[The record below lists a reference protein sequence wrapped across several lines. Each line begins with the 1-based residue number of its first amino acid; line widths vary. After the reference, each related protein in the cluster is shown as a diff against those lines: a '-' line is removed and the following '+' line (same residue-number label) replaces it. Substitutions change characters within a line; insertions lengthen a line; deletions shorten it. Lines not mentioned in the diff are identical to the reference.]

1 MVRGA
6 QRLAADGRNR
16 LLYSDCG
23 RRGLD
28 HGLRQSAIAF
38 SFSCLPLV
46 FHIKSKT
53 VRMKGR
59 ARMLKALTVTLA
71 LISCLP
77 AWGQPPKPTTGETD
91 SSNRPGTSNTCA
103 DATYAANHPDA
114 CHPQPPPTPSSGST
128 SSKKPNPCTNQTY
141 AAAHPYDAATGG
153 GCKQAKPGTS
163 PVSGPTLGCSG
174 NLNPDAGCGPNNG
187 NPPTYPNG
195 VQVSGTLD
203 CAGGNCDNSGSEDNS
218 GSASDGGGVG
228 GAVVGFG
235 G

>member
-1 MVRGA
+1 
-6 QRLAADGRNR
+6 
-16 LLYSDCG
+16 
-23 RRGLD
+23 
-28 HGLRQSAIAF
+28 
-38 SFSCLPLV
+38 
-46 FHIKSKT
+46 
-53 VRMKGR
+53 
-59 ARMLKALTVTLA
+59 MLKALTVTLA

-228 GAVVGFG
+228 GAVVGNPPESSKHINVVSHGTKQAAARCKDGFYTTTTDRNLACSKHG
-235 G
+235 GIADWLLK